1 MRDWKQGRRMI
12 RKFTIILGVVLLV
25 VACGNN
31 EENIN
36 ESNMNNAEEV
46 ELAPSIT
53 GDKTE
58 GFQLIHEQAHK
69 TKVYEDEWI
78 KMTLTQSIHG
88 RSNVRDVVELKFAVE
103 NKTDKTFHINFDHV
117 IFDDRNIEGTK
128 LNMFG
133 TTVNE
138 KDTTVLDVMVSN
150 ENELTFEEKIYG
162 EFRLK
167 TEDDGVETI
176 EFQTAINYE

>member
-1 MRDWKQGRRMI
+1 
-12 RKFTIILGVVLLV
+12 
-25 VACGNN
+25 
-31 EENIN
+31 
-36 ESNMNNAEEV
+36 
-46 ELAPSIT
+46 
-53 GDKTE
+53 
-58 GFQLIHEQAHK
+58 
-69 TKVYEDEWI
+69 
-78 KMTLTQSIHG
+78 
-88 RSNVRDVVELKFAVE
+88 
-103 NKTDKTFHINFDHV
+103 
-117 IFDDRNIEGTK
+117 
-128 LNMFG
+128 MFG